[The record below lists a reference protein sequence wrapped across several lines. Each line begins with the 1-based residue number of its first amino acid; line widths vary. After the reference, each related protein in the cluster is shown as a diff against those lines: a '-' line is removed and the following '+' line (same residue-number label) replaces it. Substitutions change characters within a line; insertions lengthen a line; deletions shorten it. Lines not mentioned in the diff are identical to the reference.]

1 MESVKLVKSGIDAVQ
16 SLIQYLAKDAIG
28 GSFLNEYLASQETQS
43 KTAEEQQA
51 ALETVISSS
60 SEMEKD
66 TRSIAEKAGEN
77 NGRLDIIYSEISSLR
92 DSVNRI
98 ETEHKKYVEQ
108 FHSLLKQ
115 TQDISKLIDN
125 IQNISEQ
132 TNLLSFNASIEAA
145 HAGAAGAGFRIIANE
160 VKKLSADTKKATEQ
174 ILNNVNHLH
183 ESINELEGETKRNTD
198 NLTGLTAQT
207 DNTLEKFSSLRKINM
222 ENNDNVEKISG
233 RISDNVHSIN
243 GIIDTIRQYEQMN
256 KDNVTLFAD
265 CASRNQMLFND
276 LYSLAY
282 EIKAIFEDLEKSPE
296 N

>member
-66 TRSIAEKAGEN
+66 TRSIAEKDG
-77 NGRLDIIYSEISSLR
+77 EISSLR

-233 RISDNVHSIN
+233 RISENVHSIN